1 MLISNVGS
9 NLEFVARQSSTSR
22 MRDSSSSW
30 NHEMCEWER
39 MAQTKWTCLV
49 MGMEPPLLSALQH
62 STMSRSKGMVKV
74 TPMLPAKK
82 TTLSNWRRGLI
93 VPYGPSRATRRVE
106 SESTVVFHF
115 SAWLRMALVAPDS
128 ARMRNSIF
136 LSEGREEMVN
146 GWLWKGAREGTER
159 KTCWPGFQ
167 EMTGLRM
174 VTRVT
179 FPTNGA
185 NVA

>member
-1 MLISNVGS
+1 MLISKVGL
-9 NLEFVARQSSTSR
+9 NLELVARQSSTSR
-22 MRDSSSSW
+22 MRDSSSFW

-39 MAQTKWTCLV
+39 MAQAKWICLV
-49 MGMEPPLLSALQH
+49 MGMEPPLHSPFH
-62 STMSRSKGMVKV
+62 PSTMSRSNGMVKV

-93 VPYGPSRATRRVE
+93 APYGPSRATRRVE
-106 SESTVVFHF
+106 SESMAVFHF

-128 ARMRNSIF
+128 ARMRNSIL
-136 LSEGREEMVN
+136 LSDGREEMVN
-146 GWLWKGAREGTER
+146 GWLWKGARAGTER

-174 VTRVT
+174 VTLVT
-179 FPTNGA
+179 FPAKGV